1 MIFLH
6 SKTMATSD
14 NSGFD
19 NKTWTDPFKNEEL
32 DDVIL
37 DEEDEIATIDEV
49 VNKSLERVNIGTALS
64 SFQKSSDRFRPLS
77 PKEQNQYAARYKE
90 LLLIKD
96 SLPTLKGKKLS
107 EAQKLVVESDR
118 IMEHLCA
125 SCWRLAWMI
134 VREQTEKRF
143 GKERATHMLPDI
155 MAEANSALVLSVR
168 QYDPARIPMFHTYA
182 AQVVRDHV
190 RAVLS
195 KDSYMQL
202 APSWNR
208 LKRIAV
214 ARLPELVSEL
224 GRNPTKEE
232 LQNDL
237 LARCLVWAD
246 EHLTEEQKKLPE
258 SQKQTL
264 RIAKLRKQGMI
275 GALRDIDEVLR
286 ATQQVASLD
295 TPIGEDGG
303 STLGD
308 MISST
313 GADEVYQRV
322 EQEELRSIIG
332 KALSMLADRE
342 RDVLILRYGLN
353 GEEVMK
359 YNDIAEMFDVSAERI
374 RQIERTA
381 LSKLATPHGQF
392 AGLSDFL
399 PGNL

>member
-1 MIFLH
+1 
-6 SKTMATSD
+6 MANYSTPS
-14 NSGFD
+14 FD
-19 NKTWTDPFKNEEL
+19 DQFMKNGYKNEEL

-37 DEEDEIATIDEV
+37 DEEDTELELEEVIA
-49 VNKSLERVNIGTALS
+49 KSVEKVYVGTALS
-64 SFQKSSDRFRPLS
+64 SFQKSSDKFRPLS
-77 PKEQNQYAARYKE
+77 PPEQNKYAERYKE
-90 LLLIKD
+90 IINMNIDL
-96 SLPTLKGKKLS
+96 SLLKGKKRTEAEKLLNES
-107 EAQKLVVESDR
+107 EKL
-118 IMEHLCA
+118 MEHLCA

-143 GKERATHMLPDI
+143 GKEKSTQMLPDI
-155 MAEANSALVLSVR
+155 MAEANTALVLSVR
-168 QYDPARIPMFHTYA
+168 QYDPKKIPMFHTYA

-195 KDSYMQL
+195 RDSYMQL

-214 ARLPELVSEL
+214 ARLPELVLEL

-237 LARCLVWAD
+237 LNRCLLWAD

-258 SQKQTL
+258 QQKQVL
-264 RIAKLRKQGMI
+264 RMAKLRKQGML

-295 TPIGEDGG
+295 IQIGDDGG

-308 MISST
+308 LIVTQDS
-313 GADEVYQRV
+313 DEVYKKI
-322 EQEELRSIIG
+322 EQDELKKTIYT
-332 KALSMLADRE
+332 ALSMLHERE
-342 RDVLILRYGLN
+342 REVLVLRYGLN
-353 GEEVMK
+353 GEDILK
-359 YNDIAEMFDVSAERI
+359 YNEIADMFGVSSERI

-381 LSKLATPHGQF
+381 LAKLATPHGQF
-392 AGLSDFL
+392 AGLSDFF
-399 PGNL
+399 NS